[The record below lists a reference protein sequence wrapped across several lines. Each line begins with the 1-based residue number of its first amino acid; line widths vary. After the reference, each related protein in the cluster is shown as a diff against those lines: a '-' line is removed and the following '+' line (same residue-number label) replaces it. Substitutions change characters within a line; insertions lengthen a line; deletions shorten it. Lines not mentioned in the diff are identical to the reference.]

1 MIRRLLLALGA
12 LAAAGAVHAQAQ
24 EFGYKDW
31 AGACDNT
38 RHCEIVGYQREEAEL
53 PVTLMLARDAGG
65 SAPVQAWLMAL
76 SGDGEAAN
84 LSIRAGN
91 VVIQGINGALKP
103 EQIARLLP
111 ALKKADT
118 ASVTDGKQQWEL
130 SLAGLNAALLKM
142 DDLQGRVDTVT
153 ALARPGS
160 KPASSVPSALPAPL
174 LRAAPVA
181 ATRASDAALLPKLL
195 KALPANDCQDGP
207 GADASL
213 RHQVVRLTG
222 RQVLLFVECVRG
234 AYQSSYALWLAND
247 KPPYAPQVLPLPLPG
262 GESDDAP
269 MEPEFNRGVLHT
281 YGKGRGIGDCGDATE
296 WLWTADGFQLLSAT
310 RAPMCRGM
318 PGGGFPL
325 RLWTARR

>member
-1 MIRRLLLALGA
+1 MHLRLLLALGA
-12 LAAAGAVHAQAQ
+12 LALAGAVQAQ

-31 AGACDNT
+31 SGACDNT
-38 RHCEIVGYQREEAEL
+38 RHCEVVGYQREDAEL

-65 SAPVQAWLMAL
+65 NAPVQAWLMAL

-84 LSIRAGN
+84 LSVRAGN
-91 VVIQGINGALKP
+91 VVIQGIHGALKP

-153 ALARPGS
+153 ALARPGN
-160 KPASSVPSALPAPL
+160 KPSSTVPAALPAPL

-207 GADASL
+207 GADAGPN
-213 RHQVVRLTG
+213 HQVVRLTAS
-222 RQVLLFVECVRG
+222 QVLLFVECARG
-234 AYQSSYALWLAND
+234 AYQSSYAMWRAND
-247 KPPYAPQVLPLPLPG
+247 KPPYAPQPVRLPLPG
-262 GESDDAP
+262 GQWDDAP
-269 MEPEFNRGVLHT
+269 MEPEFNQGVLHS

-318 PGGGFPL
+318 PGGGFPM